1 MLLDSSAAIIS
12 VFFSVVVFIYLAS
25 EATLKLE
32 LQAVKVMPVWSLA
45 KSGLKLYIFIKLKNS
60 F

>member
-32 LQAVKVMPVWSLA
+32 LQAVKVMPVWNLA